1 MTKKLPPLKC
11 LDCGTGLWRSRPPPE
26 RCWRCHTAYRRTN
39 AVTLDHKCID
49 CGVLIVLSAKD
60 TLRCRPC
67 FDEEVQRQV
76 AERRNP
82 ASSTIF
88 HAPHGPIRV
97 PEGHSV
103 YWVRKGE
110 QL

>member
-1 MTKKLPPLKC
+1 MNARLSPVKC
-11 LDCGTGLWRSRPPPE
+11 VDCHVMISRGYPRPVRCRACNREVRRAKVGACVDCGSPTSGYHTSRCKACYSVHCGLVALAAKNP
-26 RCWRCHTAYRRTN
+26 RRTL
-39 AVTLDHKCID
+39 AV
-49 CGVLIVLSAKD
+49 
-60 TLRCRPC
+60 
-67 FDEEVQRQV
+67 
-76 AERRNP
+76 
-82 ASSTIF
+82 F